1 MAVFE
6 GSDELTKEPNRRFLF
21 IEVGIQKYIEDDRM
35 HPFASVVEIGSII
48 SDEFGQYFLEVGAI
62 VCNVGRVDD
71 GLEELNN

>member
-48 SDEFGQYFLEVGAI
+48 SDEFG
-62 VCNVGRVDD
+62 
-71 GLEELNN
+71 